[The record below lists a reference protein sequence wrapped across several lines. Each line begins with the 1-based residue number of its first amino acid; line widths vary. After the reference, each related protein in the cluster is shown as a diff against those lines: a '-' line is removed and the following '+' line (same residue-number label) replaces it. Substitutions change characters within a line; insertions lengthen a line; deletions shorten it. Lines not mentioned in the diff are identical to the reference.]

1 MMSFFLAA
9 FGLGFF
15 FSIYLNFIFKKA
27 KNQLH
32 KLKMVSISLFSQ
44 ERALAASFADF
55 VEYGLLLLQN
65 HRVLFPAD
73 NELACE
79 KLEYLLR

>member
-1 MMSFFLAA
+1 
-9 FGLGFF
+9 
-15 FSIYLNFIFKKA
+15 
-27 KNQLH
+27 
-32 KLKMVSISLFSQ
+32 MVSISLFSQ

>member
-1 MMSFFLAA
+1 MMSFFPAA

-15 FSIYLNFIFKKA
+15 LHLPQFYLNKKA

-32 KLKMVSISLFSQ
+32 KLKMVSISSFSQ

>member
-1 MMSFFLAA
+1 MMSFFPAA

-15 FSIYLNFIFKKA
+15 LNLPQFYLQKI